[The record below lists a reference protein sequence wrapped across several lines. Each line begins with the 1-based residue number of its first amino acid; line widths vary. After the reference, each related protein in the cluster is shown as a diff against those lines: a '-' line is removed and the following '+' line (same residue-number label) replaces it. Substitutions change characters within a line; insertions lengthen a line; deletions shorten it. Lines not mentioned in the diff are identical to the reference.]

1 MGRSPLSLQIHQK
14 FISICNKS
22 YRTSSESWQKT
33 PDFQKGKPIS
43 LEEGRLKDEDK
54 KRDKGFQDGN
64 LHFGE
69 GVVKE

>member
-14 FISICNKS
+14 FISIWNKS
-22 YRTSSESWQKT
+22 YRISSESWQKT

-54 KRDKGFQDGN
+54 K
-64 LHFGE
+64 
-69 GVVKE
+69 

>member
-1 MGRSPLSLQIHQK
+1 MGRLPPSLQIHQK
-14 FISICNKS
+14 FISIWNNS

-43 LEEGRLKDEDK
+43 LEEGKSKDEDK
-54 KRDKGFQDGN
+54 KREGFQDGN
-64 LHFGE
+64 LHFSE